1 MDIDFALFRQIA
13 DNSDDNRNV
22 AARFYDKAIK
32 TQEVT
37 DSGLPIFKNVT
48 YVEIRLKDNSTEVF
62 NQPASAEKIKRF
74 PREYALYKLAKEKI
88 KDGTPLEQFAFLS
101 AAELATCKNRGI
113 FTVEELAKLSADKV
127 KDLGLQNEH
136 DLAVIFVKKAK
147 SNKEIADFVNKEEEY
162 KAEIEFLKE
171 ENSLLKQ
178 QLSKINE
185 AKKSTKR
192 NKNKGE
198 KL

>member
-1 MDIDFALFRQIA
+1 MDIDFALFKQIA

-48 YVEIRLKDNSTEVF
+48 YVEIRLKDNNTEVF

-74 PREYALYKLAKEKI
+74 PREYALYKLAKEKV

-113 FTVEELAKLSADKV
+113 FTVEELAKLTADKV
-127 KDLGLQNEH
+127 QDLGLRNEH

-147 SNKEIADFVNKEEEY
+147 SNKELADFVNKEEKY
-162 KAEIEFLKE
+162 KSEIEFLKE

-192 NKNKGE
+192 NKSRGE

>member
-1 MDIDFALFRQIA
+1 MDIDFALFRKIA

>member
-147 SNKEIADFVNKEEEY
+147 SNYDC
-162 KAEIEFLKE
+162 
-171 ENSLLKQ
+171 
-178 QLSKINE
+178 
-185 AKKSTKR
+185 
-192 NKNKGE
+192 
-198 KL
+198 